1 MAIVFHEKTN
11 IFHLTN
17 KDVSYLIRIMENGQL
32 ENLYYGKALKD
43 REDFSYMHEE
53 GMRSQMSINVPEPGL
68 LSMHYTRQ
76 EYPVYGTDGGIFFKS
91 ESDRRA
97 VKRGTGICS
106 GC

>member
-43 REDFSYMHEE
+43 REEFS
-53 GMRSQMSINVPEPGL
+53 
-68 LSMHYTRQ
+68 
-76 EYPVYGTDGGIFFKS
+76 
-91 ESDRRA
+91 
-97 VKRGTGICS
+97 
-106 GC
+106 